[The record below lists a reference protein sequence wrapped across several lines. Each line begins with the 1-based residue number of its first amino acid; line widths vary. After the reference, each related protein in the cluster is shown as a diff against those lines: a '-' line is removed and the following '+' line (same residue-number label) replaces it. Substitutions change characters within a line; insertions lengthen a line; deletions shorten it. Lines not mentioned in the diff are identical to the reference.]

1 MTALALSLLLV
12 AVPVELTPPPL
23 VELPSAAPDAPP
35 EAARVP
41 AGQPELSADGA
52 QGYGNVGARM
62 FATALTAAASSA
74 ITFGVTVW
82 LSNQISGSSGAAPAL
97 TILAVP
103 MTLMA
108 AGASAT
114 GVHRKLD
121 GQGSLWSHVGGLAIG
136 AVLGLGIWAFTTGFR
151 FSTDTPTTIGIG
163 TAAALLAG
171 LGAALMGELSHWRA
185 WNENHPQVALM
196 PIKGGASASLGWSF

>member
-1 MTALALSLLLV
+1 MTGLALSLLLV

-41 AGQPELSADGA
+41 AGPELSAEGA

-62 FATALTAAASSA
+62 FATALTAAAGSA
-74 ITFGVTVW
+74 LTFGVAVW
-82 LSNQISGSSGAAPAL
+82 LSNQIGGTSGTTGVL
-97 TILAVP
+97 TILAAP
-103 MTLMA
+103 MTLMV
-108 AGASAT
+108 AGATAT

-121 GQGSLWSHVGGLAIG
+121 GQGSLWSHVGGMAIG
-136 AVLGLGIWAFTTGFR
+136 AAVGLGIWAFSTGFR

-185 WNENHPQVALM
+185 WNENHPQVALV
-196 PIKGGASASLGWSF
+196 PLKGGASASLGWSF